1 MQYVLC
7 ITLQI
12 FKLLIGWKLW
22 RVRWNT
28 IIWVLFFFFLNLTRT
43 RLRKAEFCES
53 YQNEQKSLQ
62 LQGRR
67 LRLRISR
74 SHWFRVKKQLVTYRI
89 NIWFPSNKTLLYCG
103 YSTLKNSFDKQAKAG
118 SLRGKYFRINRRTS
132 RLRVSFNCNYKL
144 KE

>member
-1 MQYVLC
+1 MFSVLHSRYSSFWLAGSC
-7 ITLQI
+7 GGSDEIQSYECYFI
-12 FKLLIGWKLW
+12 
-22 RVRWNT
+22 
-28 IIWVLFFFFLNLTRT
+28 FLNLTRT

-67 LRLRISR
+67 LRLKISR